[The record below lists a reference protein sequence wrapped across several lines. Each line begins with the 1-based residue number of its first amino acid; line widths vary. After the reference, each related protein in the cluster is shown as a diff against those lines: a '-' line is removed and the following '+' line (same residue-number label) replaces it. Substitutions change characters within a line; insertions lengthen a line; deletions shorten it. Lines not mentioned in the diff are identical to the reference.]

1 MLKTW
6 MAGHRR
12 AEATPFFERLCP
24 AMTDSFV
31 DMVPIMSSTI
41 SPLAPTTF
49 PDMPGIAGV
58 KLATAAAGIRYKGRT
73 DVLLAIMDKG
83 TAVAGL
89 FTRSKCPSAPVEWCR
104 EKLARGTRAGFARA
118 LVVNSGNANAF
129 TGKTGKQATA
139 LTATIAARAVG
150 CEARE
155 VFLASTGV
163 IGEPLDGTKFDGVL
177 SDLAAQAA
185 PGDWMDA
192 ARAIMTTDTF
202 PKVATATVK
211 LGKAKVTINGMA
223 KGAGM
228 IAPDMATLLSFVFT
242 DAPISS
248 AALQSLLKAGVED
261 TFNAV
266 TIDGD
271 TSTSDTL
278 LAFATGAA
286 AADGAPRI
294 SRASDPRLKAFTRA
308 FRDVLAD
315 LAEQVARDGEGARKL
330 VEIIVEGAV
339 SKPSARRIAMSIANS
354 PLVKTA
360 IAGED
365 ANWGR
370 VVMAVGKAGEPADRD
385 RLSISF
391 NGVRVASKG
400 ARDPSYDEAEVS
412 AAMKQPEIQ
421 IKVALGLGKGRD
433 RVLTCDLTKEYV
445 AINGDYRS

>member
-1 MLKTW
+1 
-6 MAGHRR
+6 
-12 AEATPFFERLCP
+12 
-24 AMTDSFV
+24 
-31 DMVPIMSSTI
+31 
-41 SPLAPTTF
+41 
-49 PDMPGIAGV
+49 MPVIAGIR
-58 KLATAAAGIRYKGRT
+58 LATAEAGIRYKNRT
-73 DVLLAIMDKG
+73 DVLLAVMDKG
-83 TAVAGL
+83 TAVAGV
-89 FTRSKCPSAPVEWCR
+89 FTKSKCPSAPVEWCR
-104 EKLARGTRAGFARA
+104 AKLRGGKARA

-129 TGKTGKQATA
+129 TGKTGRQSTA
-139 LTATIAARAVG
+139 LTAAIAAKAVG
-150 CEARE
+150 CSQSE

-163 IGEPLDGTKFDGVL
+163 IGEPLDARKFDGVL
-177 SDLAAQAA
+177 GRLTDIAEPDDWLGAAK
-185 PGDWMDA
+185 
-192 ARAIMTTDTF
+192 AIMTTDTF

-228 IAPDMATLLSFVFT
+228 IMPDMATMLSFIFT
-242 DAPISS
+242 DAPIAP
-248 AALQSLLKAGVED
+248 AALQALLKSGVED

-286 AADGAPRI
+286 AANGAPRI
-294 SRASDPRLKAFTRA
+294 SRASDPRLKAFAKA
-308 FRDVLAD
+308 FREVLAN

-330 VEIIVEGAV
+330 VEITVEGAV
-339 SKPSARRIAMSIANS
+339 SKASARKIAMSVANS

-385 RLSISF
+385 KLSISF
-391 NGVRVASKG
+391 NGIRVARSG
-400 ARDPSYDEAEVS
+400 ARDPSYDEAQVS
-412 AAMKQPEIQ
+412 EAMKRPKIA

>member
-1 MLKTW
+1 M
-6 MAGHRR
+6 
-12 AEATPFFERLCP
+12 P
-24 AMTDSFV
+24 A
-31 DMVPIMSSTI
+31 
-41 SPLAPTTF
+41 
-49 PDMPGIAGV
+49 IAGV
-58 KLATAAAGIRYKGRT
+58 RLATAAAGIRYKGRT
-73 DVLLAIMDKG
+73 DVLLVVLDKG
-83 TAVAGL
+83 TAVAGV
-89 FTRSKCPSAPVEWCR
+89 FTKSKCPSAPVEWCR
-104 EKLARGTRAGFARA
+104 ARLKRGKSSKGGFARA

-129 TGKTGKQATA
+129 TGKTGKQATT
-139 LTATIAARAVG
+139 LTASIAAKAVG
-150 CEARE
+150 CKPDDI
-155 VFLASTGV
+155 FLASTGV
-163 IGEPLDGTKFDGVL
+163 IGEPLDASKFDGVL
-177 SDLAAQAA
+177 GTLAQNAA
-185 PGDWMDA
+185 PDGWMA
-192 ARAIMTTDTF
+192 AAKAIMTTDTF

-211 LGKAKVTINGMA
+211 LGKANVTISGMA

-228 IAPDMATLLSFVFT
+228 IAPDMATMLSFMFT
-242 DAPISS
+242 DAPIT
-248 AALQSLLKAGVED
+248 AGALQSLLKAGVED

-286 AADGAPRI
+286 KDAPKI
-294 SRASDPRLKAFTRA
+294 SRAGDPRLKAFTKA
-308 FRDVLAD
+308 FNSVLAD

-339 SKPSARRIAMSIANS
+339 TKASARKIAMSVANS

-370 VVMAVGKAGEPADRD
+370 VVMAVGKAGEPANRD

-391 NGVRVASKG
+391 NGIRVASKG
-400 ARDPSYDEAEVS
+400 ARDPAYDEAEVS
-412 AAMKQPEIQ
+412 AAMKNPEIR
-421 IKVALGLGKGRD
+421 IRIALGLGKGRD

>member
-1 MLKTW
+1 LNLVEEG
-6 MAGHRR
+6 AR
-12 AEATPFFERLCP
+12 
-24 AMTDSFV
+24 
-31 DMVPIMSSTI
+31 MSTTI
-41 SPLAPTTF
+41 SPLAPTDV
-49 PDMPGIAGV
+49 PDMPAIAGV

-73 DVLLAIMDKG
+73 DVLLAVMDKG
-83 TAVAGL
+83 TTVAGV
-89 FTRSKCPSAPVEWCR
+89 FTKSKCPSAPVEWCR
-104 EKLARGTRAGFARA
+104 AKLGRGQARA

-129 TGKTGKQATA
+129 TGKTGKQSTA
-139 LTATIAARAVG
+139 LTAQTAAKAVG
-150 CEARE
+150 CATSD

-163 IGEPLDGTKFDGVL
+163 IGEPLDATKFDGVL
-177 SDLAAQAA
+177 ATLAEAA
-185 PGDWMDA
+185 TPDHWMDA

-211 LGKAKVTINGMA
+211 LGKTKVTINGMA

-228 IAPDMATLLSFVFT
+228 IMPDMATMLSFVFT
-242 DAPISS
+242 DAPLSS
-248 AALQSLLKAGVED
+248 AVLQSLLKSGVGD
-261 TFNAV
+261 TFNAI
-266 TIDGD
+266 TIDSD

-286 AADGAPRI
+286 AADGAPKI
-294 SRASDPRLKAFTRA
+294 GRASDIRLKAFAKA
-308 FRDVLAD
+308 FHGVLAD

-330 VEIIVEGAV
+330 VEVVVEGATT
-339 SKPSARRIAMSIANS
+339 KTSARKIAMSIANS

-370 VVMAVGKAGEPADRD
+370 VVMAVGKAGEPANRD
-385 RLSISF
+385 KLSISF
-391 NGVRVASKG
+391 NGIRVAKSG
-400 ARDPSYDEAEVS
+400 ARDPSYNEAEVS
-412 AAMKQPEIQ
+412 AVMKNPKIQ

>member
-1 MLKTW
+1 
-6 MAGHRR
+6 
-12 AEATPFFERLCP
+12 
-24 AMTDSFV
+24 
-31 DMVPIMSSTI
+31 MSSAV
-41 SPLAPTTF
+41 SPLAPTDV
-49 PDMPGIAGV
+49 PDMPVIAGV

-73 DVLLAIMDKG
+73 DVLLAVMDKG
-83 TAVAGL
+83 TTVAGV
-89 FTRSKCPSAPVEWCR
+89 FTKSKCPSAPVDWCR
-104 EKLARGTRAGFARA
+104 AKLGRGGSSKGGSARA

-129 TGKTGKQATA
+129 TGKTGRQATA
-139 LTATIAARAVG
+139 LTASIAAKALG
-150 CEARE
+150 CSPNE

-163 IGEPLDGTKFDGVL
+163 IGEPLDATKFDGVL
-177 SDLAAQAA
+177 GTLAETVA
-185 PGDWMDA
+185 PDEWMGA

-223 KGAGM
+223 KGSGM
-228 IAPDMATLLSFVFT
+228 IAPDMATMLAFVFT
-242 DAPISS
+242 DAPI
-248 AALQSLLKAGVED
+248 AAGALQSLLKSGVED
-261 TFNAV
+261 SFNAV
-266 TIDGD
+266 TVDGD

-278 LAFATGAA
+278 LAFATGTAT
-286 AADGAPRI
+286 GAPKI
-294 SRASDPRLKAFTRA
+294 SRAGDPRLKAFTKA
-308 FRDVLAD
+308 FNAVLAD

-339 SKPSARRIAMSIANS
+339 SKASARRIALSVANS

-370 VVMAVGKAGEPADRD
+370 VVMAVGKAGEPANRD
-385 RLSISF
+385 KLSISF
-391 NGVRVASKG
+391 NGIRVAKSG

-412 AAMKQPEIQ
+412 AAMKHPKIQ

-433 RVLTCDLTKEYV
+433 RVLTCDLTKEYI

>member
-1 MLKTW
+1 
-6 MAGHRR
+6 
-12 AEATPFFERLCP
+12 
-24 AMTDSFV
+24 
-31 DMVPIMSSTI
+31 MSSTV
-41 SPLAPTTF
+41 SPLAPTF
-49 PDMPGIAGV
+49 VPDLPAIDGV
-58 KLATAAAGIRYKGRT
+58 RLATAQAGIRYKNRT
-73 DVLLAIMDKG
+73 DVLLVAFEKG
-83 TAVAGL
+83 TAVAGV

-104 EKLARGTRAGFARA
+104 ARLKSGKARA

-129 TGKTGKQATA
+129 TGKSGRTATA
-139 LTATIAARAVG
+139 LTAKLAAQALS
-150 CEARE
+150 CSPND

-163 IGEPLDGTKFDGVL
+163 IGEPLDATKFDGVL
-177 SDLAAQAA
+177 QTLAGVAA
-185 PGDWMDA
+185 PGRFLDA
-192 ARAIMTTDTF
+192 AKAIMTTDTF
-202 PKVATATVK
+202 PKVATA
-211 LGKAKVTINGMA
+211 KAKIGKTEVAINGIA

-228 IAPDMATLLSFVFT
+228 IAPDMATMLSFVFT
-242 DAPISS
+242 DAPI
-248 AALQSLLKAGVED
+248 AAPALQKLLSEGVAD

-286 AADGAPRI
+286 AQRGAPKI
-294 SRASDPRLKAFTRA
+294 TRAADPKLKAFRA
-308 FRDVLAD
+308 ALNAVLAN

-330 VEIIVEGAV
+330 VEITVEGAV

-370 VVMAVGKAGEPADRD
+370 VVMAVGKAGEPANRD
-385 RLSISF
+385 KLSIWF
-391 NGVRVASKG
+391 NNIRVAHKG
-400 ARDPSYDEAEVS
+400 ARDPSYDEGQVS
-412 AAMKQPEIQ
+412 EAMKNPKIEL
-421 IKVALGLGKGRD
+421 KVGLGLGKGRD

>member
-1 MLKTW
+1 
-6 MAGHRR
+6 
-12 AEATPFFERLCP
+12 
-24 AMTDSFV
+24 
-31 DMVPIMSSTI
+31 MSSSV
-41 SPLAPTTF
+41 SPLAPKTV
-49 PDMPGIAGV
+49 PDMPVIAGV
-58 KLATAAAGIRYKGRT
+58 RLATAEAGIRYKNRT
-73 DVLLAIMDKG
+73 DVLLAVMDKG
-83 TAVAGL
+83 TAVAGV

-104 EKLARGTRAGFARA
+104 AKLKGGKARA

-129 TGKTGKQATA
+129 TGKTGRSSTA
-139 LTATIAARAVG
+139 LTAKIAAKAVG
-150 CEARE
+150 CSEGE
-155 VFLASTGV
+155 IFLASTGV
-163 IGEPLDGTKFDGVL
+163 IGEPLDATKFDGVL
-177 SDLAAQAA
+177 GRLAETAEPGDYLAAAK
-185 PGDWMDA
+185 
-192 ARAIMTTDTF
+192 AIMTTDTF

-228 IAPDMATLLSFVFT
+228 IAPDMATMLSFIFT
-242 DAPISS
+242 DAPIAP
-248 AALQSLLKAGVED
+248 AALQALLKSGVED

-286 AADGAPRI
+286 AEHGAPKI
-294 SRASDPRLKAFTRA
+294 SRASDPRLKAFVKA
-308 FRDVLAD
+308 FNQVLAD
-315 LAEQVARDGEGARKL
+315 LSEQVARDGEGARKL
-330 VEIIVEGAV
+330 VEITVEGA
-339 SKPSARRIAMSIANS
+339 KTKASARKIAMSIANS

-385 RLSISF
+385 KLSISF
-391 NGVRVASKG
+391 NGIRVAKSG
-400 ARDPSYDEAEVS
+400 ARDPSYDEAQVS
-412 AAMKQPEIQ
+412 EAMKAPEIA
-421 IKVALGLGKGRD
+421 IKVSLGLGKGRD

>member
-1 MLKTW
+1 
-6 MAGHRR
+6 
-12 AEATPFFERLCP
+12 
-24 AMTDSFV
+24 
-31 DMVPIMSSTI
+31 MSSTV
-41 SPLAPTTF
+41 SPLAPTEL
-49 PDMPGIAGV
+49 PDMPEIAGV
-58 KLATAAAGIRYKGRT
+58 RLATAAAGIRYKGRT
-73 DVLLAIMDKG
+73 DVLLAILDEG
-83 TAVAGL
+83 TTVAGV
-89 FTRSKCPSAPVEWCR
+89 FTRSKCASAPVEWCR
-104 EKLARGTRAGFARA
+104 AKLKGGKARA

-129 TGKTGKQATA
+129 TGKTGKQSTA
-139 LTATIAARAVG
+139 LTAQIAAKAVA
-150 CEARE
+150 CSQNE

-163 IGEPLDGTKFDGVL
+163 IGEPLDASKFDGVL
-177 SDLAAQAA
+177 GDLAKSNAPADWIGAA
-185 PGDWMDA
+185 K
-192 ARAIMTTDTF
+192 AIMTTDTF

-228 IAPDMATLLSFVFT
+228 IAPDMATMLSFVFT
-242 DAPISS
+242 DAPISA
-248 AALQSLLKAGVED
+248 AALQSLLKSGVED

-278 LAFATGAA
+278 MAFATGAA
-286 AADGAPRI
+286 AAHGAPKI
-294 SRASDPRLKAFTRA
+294 SRASDPRLKAFTKA
-308 FRDVLAD
+308 LHALLAD
-315 LAEQVARDGEGARKL
+315 LSEQVVRDGEGARKF

-339 SKPSARRIAMSIANS
+339 SKMSARKIAMSVANS

-385 RLSISF
+385 KLSIAF
-391 NGVRVASKG
+391 NGIRVAKSG
-400 ARDPSYDEAEVS
+400 ARDPSYDEKQVS
-412 AAMKQPEIQ
+412 EAMKAPKIQ
-421 IKVALGLGKGRD
+421 IKVSLGLGKGRD